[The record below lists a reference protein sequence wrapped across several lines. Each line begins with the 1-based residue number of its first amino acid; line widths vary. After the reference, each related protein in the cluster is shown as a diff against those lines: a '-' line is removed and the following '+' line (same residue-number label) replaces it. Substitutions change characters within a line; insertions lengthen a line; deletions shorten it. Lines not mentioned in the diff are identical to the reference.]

1 MAVSVVPCWGRA
13 VVLLVSTSPCFC
25 VLCAKFVALLGLMW
39 VRARKSSSCVLT
51 MAKSW
56 RLMARWASIFA
67 EIRLKRLCRASLLCR
82 VPGSRAPLLA
92 VLTRSCAAKP
102 YWWHGGQ
109 PAQAA
114 TYRASVRRK
123 RPRPPP
129 HGLTCASKGPACAGC
144 VHRNRRGP
152 EGLAGLPTLP
162 MPPRRR
168 RRRNPEG
175 SRLSLRAVTA
185 PSAPNSRHRIAGSG
199 WPESESQPER
209 WHPGVSARASAQK
222 QRPRRHA
229 GCSVLPPALDG
240 VDRVGTQVGQRVVGV
255 DQAGG

>member
-1 MAVSVVPCWGRA
+1 MSVFGAVFGRKGDGGFSGPVLGACSGVVGFNVTMFLRA
-13 VVLLVSTSPCFC
+13 VRGICRPARPDVGAS
-25 VLCAKFVALLGLMW
+25 AKKFALRAHNGQKLAFDGALGKYFRGSA
-39 VRARKSSSCVLT
+39 VVGSR
-51 MAKSW
+51 
-56 RLMARWASIFA
+56 
-67 EIRLKRLCRASLLCR
+67 RASLLCR

-109 PAQAA
+109 PAQAT

-162 MPPRRR
+162 MPPRIRR
-168 RRRNPEG
+168 RRDPEG

-185 PSAPNSRHRIAGSG
+185 PSPPNSRHRIAGSG

-209 WHPGVSARASAQK
+209 WHPSVSA
-222 QRPRRHA
+222 
-229 GCSVLPPALDG
+229 
-240 VDRVGTQVGQRVVGV
+240 
-255 DQAGG
+255 